1 MGPSHKISSIS
12 TDYLSITFI
21 SRKSAFHAT
30 GHCILSS
37 AKIIVQICALRKQG
51 EKCFFL
57 GVRRPSYIV
66 HALPSPSGL
75 TSLGYPDLY
84 EGAGEITSEV
94 PNCFEV

>member
-1 MGPSHKISSIS
+1 MGPSHKITSIN

-21 SRKSAFHAT
+21 SRKNVFHAT

-37 AKIIVQICALRKQG
+37 AKITVQIYAVRKQG

-57 GVRRPSYIV
+57 GVRRPSYSV

-75 TSLGYPDLY
+75 TSLGYSDLY
-84 EGAGEITSEV
+84 NRGLER
-94 PNCFEV
+94 